1 MEFEKDTRWDSISA
15 SITPKIVDTS
25 RGEVVHLAF
34 TATVWSDRDGE
45 WKTLTV
51 HVEADRL
58 ERYDWLYART
68 LDLLVRDLA
77 CWTPR

>member
-1 MEFEKDTRWDSISA
+1 MNETDTRWESISA
-15 SITPKIVDTS
+15 NIMPRIINTS
-25 RGEVVHLAF
+25 RGDVVHMAF
-34 TATVWSDRDGE
+34 SATVWSDRDGE

-51 HVEADRL
+51 FVEADRL

-77 CWTPR
+77 SWSPR